1 MNNVFAANKPSFAP
15 FPTVTN
21 LMNAS
26 LCPVAIFHEL
36 IHGQDNAL
44 TGSYVIGKRGD
55 LFDGFIS
62 HLKYSLMKES
72 LSLKGDGPFM
82 KGQVRTLFEKYA
94 HLQGF
99 QVNATVD
106 LWKAYIN
113 PWVERKLDN
122 NELQEISKTNQR
134 FFEIS
139 LANPKIPFPLDEGYR
154 NYPLSGR
161 VDEIDITNKR
171 IIERTIKGD
180 EDSETPPRLKD
191 YQVWLYKQILCS
203 LSESQRPPQWKDV
216 DFTDFEIRVETP
228 FKDYI
233 VDNNPQFIEDT
244 HSAYAWISDI
254 STSESHGTFR
264 EVFQNQACAPENPSE
279 DCSYPFITCF
289 HKRYAYP
296 RARPE
301 IRQAFQPWFRMLL
314 WEQIWAGHL
323 WRYRA
328 LMLDREELINQ
339 CIILDTRI
347 VGSDNGTI
355 ELELPDKSASM
366 MRGYDYCTII
376 PFGTMFCGLNLSAR
390 LVKTQGHSVFLNVR
404 NRKADLTDS
413 ALLLVSH
420 DGVAPVISEP
430 PSFLQRKTQSS
441 LFWLKNSGTELPEK
455 ASKESTYQLM
465 EAIFG
470 TRQLRRGRE

>member
-1 MNNVFAANKPSFAP
+1 
-15 FPTVTN
+15 
-21 LMNAS
+21 MNAS

-171 IIERTIKGD
+171 IIERTIKGN

-203 LSESQRPPQWKDV
+203 LSESQRPP
-216 DFTDFEIRVETP
+216 
-228 FKDYI
+228 
-233 VDNNPQFIEDT
+233 
-244 HSAYAWISDI
+244 H
-254 STSESHGTFR
+254 
-264 EVFQNQACAPENPSE
+264 
-279 DCSYPFITCF
+279 
-289 HKRYAYP
+289 
-296 RARPE
+296 
-301 IRQAFQPWFRMLL
+301 
-314 WEQIWAGHL
+314 
-323 WRYRA
+323 
-328 LMLDREELINQ
+328 
-339 CIILDTRI
+339 
-347 VGSDNGTI
+347 
-355 ELELPDKSASM
+355 
-366 MRGYDYCTII
+366 
-376 PFGTMFCGLNLSAR
+376 
-390 LVKTQGHSVFLNVR
+390 
-404 NRKADLTDS
+404 
-413 ALLLVSH
+413 
-420 DGVAPVISEP
+420 
-430 PSFLQRKTQSS
+430 
-441 LFWLKNSGTELPEK
+441 
-455 ASKESTYQLM
+455 
-465 EAIFG
+465 
-470 TRQLRRGRE
+470 